1 MTLELKVYDICSPKV
16 FIQYWLL
23 QELFDM
29 GVSIGDNIWMLE
41 KSFEL
46 KKEKEKEITLVLE

>member
-1 MTLELKVYDICSPKV
+1 MC
-16 FIQYWLL
+16 
-23 QELFDM
+23 
-29 GVSIGDNIWMLE
+29 VSIGDNIWMLE